1 MAIQGIKI
9 TDLPESADIPTDGYV
24 LLTKSNNISNK
35 LSTSSFYRAFS
46 GLKSASNLSNGIGIF
61 KNISSN
67 TLFFNTLT
75 AKEGI
80 DISLQS
86 NLVTLNVKDNS
97 VVINKLEPSIR
108 TLLASLSTRMTA
120 AENSLLAVNPQALIG
135 AVLPFVTQTAP
146 IGWLICNGD
155 TIGITG
161 SVQGIPV
168 SNLQNLRNLLGNKF
182 GAMGRLPDL
191 RGEFVRGWDNGRGID
206 GGRIIGSLQLDSI
219 QNIAGTFGTD
229 DASGNIPFTGPFFNN
244 GRTSDTGAAAA
255 NKKRAA
261 GIRVGF
267 DSSRTVR
274 ASTETRPRNVS
285 LLYCVKY

>member
-9 TDLPESADIPTDGYV
+9 TDLPESVDIPTDAYV

-35 LSTSSFYRAFS
+35 LSTSSFYRSFS

-155 TIGITG
+155 VIGITG

-168 SNLQNLRNLLGNKF
+168 SNLQNLRNLLGSKF
-182 GAMGRLPDL
+182 GAMGKLPDL
-191 RGEFVRGWDNGRGID
+191 RGEFIRGWDGGRGID
-206 GGRIIGSLQLDSI
+206 GGRSMGTLQLDSI
-219 QNIAGTFGTD
+219 QNIAGSFGLD
-229 DASGNIPFTGPFFNN
+229 DASTNVPFTGPFYNI
-244 GRTSDTGAAAA
+244 GRTSNTGAAAA
-255 NKKRAA
+255 NKKGAI
-261 GIRVGF
+261 GIRAGF

-274 ASTETRPRNVS
+274 SSTETRPRNVS

>member
-9 TDLPESADIPTDGYV
+9 TDLPESVDIPTDAYV

-35 LSTSSFYRAFS
+35 LSTSSFYRSFS

-168 SNLQNLRNLLGNKF
+168 SNLQNLRNLLGSKF
-182 GAMGRLPDL
+182 GAMGKLPDL
-191 RGEFVRGWDNGRGID
+191 RGEFIRGWDNGRSID
-206 GGRIIGSLQLDSI
+206 SGRALGSLQLDAI
-219 QNIAGTFGTD
+219 QTIQGSLGLD
-229 DASGNIPFTGPFFNN
+229 DASTGIPFTGPFYNA
-244 GRTSDTGAAAA
+244 GRTSNTGAAAA
-255 NKKRAA
+255 SKKRA
-261 GIRVGF
+261 GGVKMGF
-267 DSSRTVR
+267 DSSRIIR
-274 ASTETRPRNVS
+274 SSTETRPRNVS

>member
-9 TDLPESADIPTDGYV
+9 TDLPESVDIPIDGYM

-135 AVLPFVTQTAP
+135 AVLPFVTETAP

-155 TIGITG
+155 VIGITG

-168 SNLQNLRNLLGNKF
+168 SNLQNLRNLLGSKF
-182 GAMGRLPDL
+182 GAMGKLPDL
-191 RGEFVRGWDNGRGID
+191 RGEFIRGWDNGRTID
-206 GGRIIGSLQLDSI
+206 SGRALGSLQLDSI
-219 QNIAGTFGTD
+219 QNIQGSLGLD
-229 DASGNIPFTGPFFNN
+229 DASISIPFTGPFYNA
-244 GRTSDTGAAAA
+244 GRTNNTGVGFTIGRGV
-255 NKKRAA
+255 K
-261 GIRVGF
+261 VGF